1 MAVKRSFKN
10 PDGIFDTDFITCS
23 VWNIIAEKV
32 CEFCRKGD
40 LISVKARV
48 QNNNYLDK
56 DDKMIYSYEFIAEQ
70 VSFLQNSKNND
81 KEEDND
87 LVEVETDNK

>member
-1 MAVKRSFKN
+1 LAVKRNFKN
-10 PDGIFDTDFITCS
+10 ADGIFDTDFITCS

-56 DDKMIYSYEFIAEQ
+56 DDKKIYSYEFVAEQ

-81 KEEDND
+81 KEEEND